1 MFTIW
6 LKLFTLFV
14 YVWLTLFTLLV
25 PGDRYWDEHNSDDIL
40 DLPSL
45 DDDNNDIL
53 DSEPIDIKVEP
64 EVNTQLTGDKQ
75 TGSNS
80 SADRKFVSKI
90 DHDEKVGNNDDI
102 FPKHEE
108 EEEENNGIIENEFKP
123 EPIISN
129 EPVSHK
135 CTDCDE
141 SFTLINDLR

>member
-25 PGDRYWDEHNSDDIL
+25 PGDRYWDEHNTDDIL

-64 EVNTQLTGDKQ
+64 EVNTHLTGSKQ
-75 TGSNS
+75 PGSES

-102 FPKHEE
+102 FPKHE